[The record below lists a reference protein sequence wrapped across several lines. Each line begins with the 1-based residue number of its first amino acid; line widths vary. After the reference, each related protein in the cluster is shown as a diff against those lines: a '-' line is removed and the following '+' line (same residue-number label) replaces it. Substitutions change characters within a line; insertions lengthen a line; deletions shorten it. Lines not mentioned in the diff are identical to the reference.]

1 MQLSRLQNSGW
12 TIFIFIGLMSQMII
26 SILFF
31 YPLYTNFVTREPVQI
46 LFMQFHEP
54 LEAVLLG
61 EMALC
66 VLSFITAAVV
76 MFFYARKLKR
86 PRF

>member
-1 MQLSRLQNSGW
+1 MQTSRLYNSGW
-12 TIFIFIGLMSQMII
+12 MIFIFVGLMSQMII

-46 LFMQFHEP
+46 LFLQFNEP
-54 LEAVLLG
+54 LELVLLG
-61 EMALC
+61 EMGLC
-66 VLSFITAAVV
+66 VFSFITAAVV
-76 MFFYARKLKR
+76 MFLYARKLKR